1 MCNFRLLGDKEG
13 SSLEF
18 AKPSEKMWNAEL
30 ELIEQFCQE
39 SHDAFPKSITTLLND
54 MTMTDPQHWLTN
66 PEVWEDE
73 LEIIT
78 EHVGMHNPYMVNINQ
93 WHRVKTNGTPRVTL
107 RVHGSHKLTFKQMEE
122 MFDTGKMFI

>member
-1 MCNFRLLGDKEG
+1 MRIIARPDIKGDFVPCVECGSMTRSHRLE
-13 SSLEF
+13 
-18 AKPSEKMWNAEL
+18 
-30 ELIEQFCQE
+30 
-39 SHDAFPKSITTLLND
+39 
-54 MTMTDPQHWLTN
+54 N
-66 PEVWEDE
+66 PRYEEYEEVWEDE